1 MHDAGDPISDIAVH
15 VVTKPLPR
23 PLQLGPV
30 TVTERRYAVLH
41 LRTASGLVGAAY
53 AQTRGAPIADIVAG
67 TLSPLLVGRDSAS
80 IEARWRDA
88 YRGTIAIGRT
98 GLVMRA
104 LSLVDVALWDVQ
116 AQRAGL
122 PLYRLLGGVRAEVP
136 VMMVAGYPDG
146 PQDVDETVA
155 AAVAAADA
163 GHPLVKF
170 ARAANRAVNLQILE
184 RLADALPAACR
195 VVVDA
200 SWIWERPADALAEA
214 SQWSSLPVAWLEDPF
229 PPERTSA
236 YTQLRR
242 QCPVPVG
249 AGDEAGD
256 SSTLE
261 RLLDAAAVD
270 ILRLDL
276 MTVGGI
282 TAGVRVIH
290 DAERRGVPV
299 SLHISPEV
307 SAHVAAAFPAVTSI
321 ETFDRGGNRLDPS
334 HELVA
339 GGPAFRN
346 GMAVLPETAG
356 AGWTLPEQP

>member
-1 MHDAGDPISDIAVH
+1 MPERGDPITDIAVH
-15 VVTKPLPR
+15 VVAKPLPR

-30 TVTERRYAVLH
+30 TVPERRYAVLH
-41 LRTASGLVGAAY
+41 LRTTSGLVGAAY
-53 AQTRGAPIADIVAG
+53 AQTRGAPVADLV
-67 TLSPLLVGRDSAS
+67 TTMLTPLLVGRDSAS

-88 YRGTIAIGRT
+88 YRGTMAIGRT

-104 LSLVDVALWDVQ
+104 LSLIDVALWDVQ

-146 PQDVDETVA
+146 AQDVDETVA
-155 AAVAAADA
+155 AALAAATA
-163 GHPLVKF
+163 GHRLVKF
-170 ARAANRAVNLQILE
+170 ARAADPAVNLQILE
-184 RLADALPAACR
+184 QLADTLPATCR

-214 SQWSSLPVAWLEDPF
+214 SRWSSLPVAWLEDPF

-236 YTQLRR
+236 YVELRR

-270 ILRLDL
+270 VLRLDL

-290 DAERRGVPV
+290 DAERHGVPV
-299 SLHISPEV
+299 SLHICPEV
-307 SAHVAAAFPAVTSI
+307 SAHVAAAFGVVTSI

-339 GGPAFRN
+339 GGPDFT
-346 GMAVLPETAG
+346 GGVAVLPDTAG
-356 AGWTLPEQP
+356 IGWTLPAQP